1 MKFLNSFESEILK
14 FKNNPLR
21 YFEFQE
27 KKFKFVS
34 SKMMKKLSKLY
45 AMLPEDKKSI
55 KNWDLHQKITK
66 RAPLESV
73 SIFKKD

>member
-1 MKFLNSFESEILK
+1 MRKIMVKFTKEVLW
-14 FKNNPLR
+14 
-21 YFEFQE
+21 
-27 KKFKFVS
+27 VS
-34 SKMMKKLSKLY
+34 K
-45 AMLPEDKKSI
+45 DKKSI

>member
-1 MKFLNSFESEILK
+1 MVKFTKEVLLEALG
-14 FKNNPLR
+14 
-21 YFEFQE
+21 
-27 KKFKFVS
+27 V
-34 SKMMKKLSKLY
+34 
-45 AMLPEDKKSI
+45 PEDKKSI

>member
-1 MKFLNSFESEILK
+1 MSV
-14 FKNNPLR
+14 
-21 YFEFQE
+21 

-66 RAPLESV
+66 RAPLESE